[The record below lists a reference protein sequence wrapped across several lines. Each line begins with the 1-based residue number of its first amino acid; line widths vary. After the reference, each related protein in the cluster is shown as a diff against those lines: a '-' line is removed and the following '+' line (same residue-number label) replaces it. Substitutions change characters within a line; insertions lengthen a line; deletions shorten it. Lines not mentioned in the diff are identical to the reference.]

1 MKEWHHGQ
9 GHTELKASMSSG
21 STPRTATRQR
31 PSREV
36 INNNLT
42 TTNKMDEELKN
53 AVAYAKRLEEIIQA
67 VSVDTNTRLILNML
81 VGEAKQKYNMYN

>member
-1 MKEWHHGQ
+1 
-9 GHTELKASMSSG
+9 
-21 STPRTATRQR
+21 
-31 PSREV
+31 
-36 INNNLT
+36 
-42 TTNKMDEELKN
+42 MDEELKN